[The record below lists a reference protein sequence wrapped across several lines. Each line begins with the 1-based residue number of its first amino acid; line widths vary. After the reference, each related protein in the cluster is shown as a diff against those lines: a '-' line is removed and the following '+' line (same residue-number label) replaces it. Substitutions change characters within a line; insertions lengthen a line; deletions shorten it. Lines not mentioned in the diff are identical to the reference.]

1 MHYSNFI
8 IGDDERTSA
17 VSLTAAMTVVC
28 YVDRFPRSRKPV
40 QFRRIPDSLPPPV
53 VCDQPRASCDLC
65 RRASRNS
72 KWGPAPEVC
81 DLGPP
86 DCSLCRLAL
95 RNTNLSKQLD
105 ALLSDT
111 DMHRHAEYDIH
122 CFWATISF

>member
-1 MHYSNFI
+1 MHYSNLI
-8 IGDDERTSA
+8 IGDDERA
-17 VSLTAAMTVVC
+17 VSLTMTVVC

-72 KWGPAPEVC
+72 KGPAPQVC

-105 ALLSDT
+105 ALLSDNT
-111 DMHRHAEYDIH
+111 DMHRHAQI
-122 CFWATISF
+122 